1 MSFFSFFKT
10 SEPSQKK
17 VTSEFLK
24 DKYYKSLRFQTFIAG
39 LLGYSLYY
47 VCRTGLN
54 VVKGPIIDEG
64 FLTATQ
70 LGAISSCLLYAY
82 AAGKFVNGIL
92 ADRSNIKRFMATGL
106 LVSAFANLVFG
117 LTGLWNTAVGA
128 ASAGLVIV
136 LCMLWAINGWAQS
149 MGTSP
154 AVIGLSRWFPLNIR
168 GTYYGFFS
176 ASHNIGEGLSFVF
189 CGLLV
194 GLAGWQW
201 GFMGSAIAGIIGV
214 LIIAFFMHDTPES
227 KGLPPVEVLTGEKTQ
242 EQYEA
247 DMAAKAANAAATKAD
262 NDAETKRIQKAVF
275 KNPGVWLLALASGF
289 MYVSRYAV
297 NGWGVLVLEGK
308 GFDTAQATMI
318 ISINAWCGIFGTVLS
333 GFLSD
338 KLFKGDRQLPAL
350 VAGILHVISIIIFL
364 YGGDSVVVNVIA
376 MVLRGLAIGVLIC
389 FIGGLMAVDLV
400 PRKASGTALGIVGL
414 VSYIFA
420 STQDIISGVLIDR
433 NTQLVEVEPLK
444 ILTMN
449 PEGELYTAVIPQF
462 EKVIDF
468 GPVGYLWIG
477 AAIISVILPLF
488 NWGRKQMTI

>member
-1 MSFFSFFKT
+1 MSRIIDFFKVSGP
-10 SEPSQKK
+10 SEKK
-17 VTSEFLK
+17 VALENQNK
-24 DKYYKSLRFQTFIAG
+24 VYKSLRFQTFLAG
-39 LLGYSLYY
+39 TLGYSLYY

-92 ADRSNIKRFMATGL
+92 ADHSNIKRFMATGL
-106 LVSAFANLVFG
+106 LVSAFSNLVFG
-117 LTGLWNTAVGA
+117 LTGMWNTAVGA
-128 ASAGLVIV
+128 ASSAMV
-136 LCMLWAINGWAQS
+136 LFLCFLWALNGWSQS

-176 ASHNIGEGLSFVF
+176 SSHNIGEGLSFVF

-194 GLAGWQW
+194 SLAGWQW
-201 GFMGSAIAGIIGV
+201 GFVGSAIAGILGV
-214 LIIAFFMHDTPES
+214 IIIIFFMHDNPES

-242 EQYEA
+242 SQLDAE
-247 DMAAKAANAAATKAD
+247 KAEREANAAAEKASK
-262 NDAETKRIQKAVF
+262 DAETKRLQKAVF
-275 KNPGVWLLALASGF
+275 RNPGVWLLALASGF
-289 MYVSRYAV
+289 MYISRYAV
-297 NGWGVLVLEGK
+297 NGWGTLVLEGK
-308 GFDTAQATMI
+308 GFSTAQATMI
-318 ISINAWCGIFGTVLS
+318 LSVNAWCGIFGTVLS

-350 VAGILHVISIIIFL
+350 VAGILHTISIIMFL
-364 YGGDSVVVNVIA
+364 YCGDSVVMNVIA

-389 FIGGLMAVDLV
+389 FVGGLMAVDLV

-420 STQDIISGVLIDR
+420 STQDIISGVLIDK
-433 NTQLVEVEPLK
+433 NTQ
-444 ILTMN
+444 ILEN
-449 PEGELYTAVIPQF
+449 GD
-462 EKVIDF
+462 KVIDF

-477 AAIISVILPLF
+477 AAIISFLLPLF
-488 NWGRKQMTI
+488 NWGRKQQVI

>member
-1 MSFFSFFKT
+1 MSRIIDFFKVSGP
-10 SEPSQKK
+10 SEKK
-17 VTSEFLK
+17 VALENQNK
-24 DKYYKSLRFQTFIAG
+24 VYKSLRFQTFLAG
-39 LLGYSLYY
+39 TLGYSLYY

-92 ADRSNIKRFMATGL
+92 ADHSNIKRFMATGL
-106 LVSAFANLVFG
+106 LVSAFSNLVFG
-117 LTGLWNTAVGA
+117 LTGMWNTAVGA
-128 ASAGLVIV
+128 ASSAMV
-136 LCMLWAINGWAQS
+136 LFLCFLWALNGWSQS

-176 ASHNIGEGLSFVF
+176 SSHNIGEGLSFVF

-194 GLAGWQW
+194 SLAGWQW
-201 GFMGSAIAGIIGV
+201 GFVGSAIAGILGV
-214 LIIAFFMHDTPES
+214 IIIIFFMHDNPES

-242 EQYEA
+242 SQLDAE
-247 DMAAKAANAAATKAD
+247 KAEREANAVAEKASK
-262 NDAETKRIQKAVF
+262 DAETKRIQKAVF
-275 KNPGVWLLALASGF
+275 RNPGVWLLALASGF
-289 MYVSRYAV
+289 MYISRYAV
-297 NGWGVLVLEGK
+297 NGWGTLVLEGK
-308 GFDTAQATMI
+308 GFSTAQATMI
-318 ISINAWCGIFGTVLS
+318 LSVNAWCGIFGTVLS

-350 VAGILHVISIIIFL
+350 VAGILHTISIIMFL
-364 YGGDSVVVNVIA
+364 YCGDSVVMNVIA

-389 FIGGLMAVDLV
+389 FVGGLMAVDLV

-420 STQDIISGVLIDR
+420 STQDIISGVLIDK
-433 NTQLVEVEPLK
+433 NTT
-444 ILTMN
+444 ILEN
-449 PEGELYTAVIPQF
+449 GD
-462 EKVIDF
+462 KVIDF

-477 AAIISVILPLF
+477 AAIISFLLPLF
-488 NWGRKQMTI
+488 NWGRKQQVI

>member
-1 MSFFSFFKT
+1 MLKRIIDFFRVSQ
-10 SEPSQKK
+10 PSAEKLPADKADKQYKK
-17 VTSEFLK
+17 
-24 DKYYKSLRFQTFIAG
+24 LRFQTFVAG
-39 LLGYSLYY
+39 TLGYSLYY

-54 VVKGPIIDEG
+54 VVKGPIIGEG

-128 ASAGLVIV
+128 ASSALVIF
-136 LCMLWAINGWAQS
+136 LCFLWTLNGWAQS
-149 MGTSP
+149 MGTAP
-154 AVIGLSRWFPLNIR
+154 AVVGLSRWFPLSIR

-176 ASHNIGEGLSFVF
+176 SSHNIGEGLSFVF
-189 CGLLV
+189 CGALV

-201 GFMGSAIAGIIGV
+201 GFMGSAIAGVIGV
-214 LIIAFFMHDTPES
+214 LIIIFFMHDTPES
-227 KGLPPVEVLTGEKTQ
+227 KGLKQVEVLTGEKTQ
-242 EQYEA
+242 EQVDAEA
-247 DMAAKAANAAATKAD
+247 AAKAAAKAD
-262 NDAETKRIQKAVF
+262 NDAETKKIQKAVF
-275 KNPGVWLLALASGF
+275 RNPGVWFLALASGF

-297 NGWGVLVLEGK
+297 NGWGTLVLEGK
-308 GFDTAQATMI
+308 GFSTAEATMI

-338 KLFKGDRQLPAL
+338 KLFKGDRQIPAL
-350 VAGILHVISIIIFL
+350 VAGILHAVSIILFL
-364 YGGDSVVVNVIA
+364 YGGDSVAVNVIA

-389 FIGGLMAVDLV
+389 FLGGLMAVDIV

-420 STQDIISGVLIDR
+420 STQDIISGVLIDK
-433 NTQLVEVEPLK
+433 NTTEVLNEA
-444 ILTMN
+444 
-449 PEGELYTAVIPQF
+449 GEMV
-462 EKVIDF
+462 KSIDF

-477 AAIISVILPLF
+477 AAIISFILPLF
-488 NWGRKQMTI
+488 NWKRKQQAI

>member
-1 MSFFSFFKT
+1 MSFFSFYKT
-10 SEPSQKK
+10 SGPSEKK
-17 VTSEFLK
+17 VPA
-24 DKYYKSLRFQTFIAG
+24 DKQDKVYKSLRFQTFLAG
-39 LLGYSLYY
+39 TLGYSLYY

-117 LTGLWNTAVGA
+117 LTGLWNTTVGA
-128 ASAGLVIV
+128 ASSGLVLL
-136 LCMLWAINGWAQS
+136 LCFLWTLNGWAQS

-176 ASHNIGEGLSFVF
+176 SSHNIGEGLSFVF
-189 CGLLV
+189 CGMLV

-201 GFMGSAIAGIIGV
+201 GFVGSAIAGIIGV
-214 LIIAFFMHDTPES
+214 LIIIFFMHDTPES

-242 EQYEA
+242 EQLDAEKA
-247 DMAAKAANAAATKAD
+247 EKAANAAAAKAD

-275 KNPGVWLLALASGF
+275 RNPGVWLLALASGF

-308 GFDTAQATMI
+308 GFETAQATMI

-364 YGGDSVVVNVIA
+364 YCGDSVVMNVIA

-433 NTQLVEVEPLK
+433 NTTTVLNEAGEVVDK
-444 ILTMN
+444 I
-449 PEGELYTAVIPQF
+449 
-462 EKVIDF
+462 IDF
-468 GPVGYLWIG
+468 GPVGFLWIG

-488 NWGRKQMTI
+488 NWGRKQMSI

>member
-1 MSFFSFFKT
+1 MSRIIDFFKVSGP
-10 SEPSQKK
+10 SEKK
-17 VTSEFLK
+17 VALENQNK
-24 DKYYKSLRFQTFIAG
+24 VYKSLRFQTFVAG
-39 LLGYSLYY
+39 TLGYSLYY

-92 ADRSNIKRFMATGL
+92 ADHSNIKRFMATGL
-106 LVSAFANLVFG
+106 LVSAFSNLVFG
-117 LTGLWNTAVGA
+117 LTGMWNTAVGA
-128 ASAGLVIV
+128 ASSAMV
-136 LCMLWAINGWAQS
+136 LFLCFLWALNGWSQS

-176 ASHNIGEGLSFVF
+176 SSHNIGEGLSFVF

-194 GLAGWQW
+194 SLAGWQW
-201 GFMGSAIAGIIGV
+201 GFVGSAIAGILGV
-214 LIIAFFMHDTPES
+214 IIIIFFMHDNPES

-242 EQYEA
+242 SQLDAE
-247 DMAAKAANAAATKAD
+247 KAEREANAAAEKASK
-262 NDAETKRIQKAVF
+262 DAETKRIQKAVF
-275 KNPGVWLLALASGF
+275 RNPGVWLLALASGF
-289 MYVSRYAV
+289 MYISRYAV
-297 NGWGVLVLEGK
+297 NGWGTLVLEGK
-308 GFDTAQATMI
+308 GFSTAEATMI
-318 ISINAWCGIFGTVLS
+318 LSVNAWCGIFGTVLS

-350 VAGILHVISIIIFL
+350 VAGILHTISIIMFL
-364 YGGDSVVVNVIA
+364 YCGDSVVMNVIA

-389 FIGGLMAVDLV
+389 FVGGLMAVDLV

-420 STQDIISGVLIDR
+420 STQDIISGVLIDK
-433 NTQLVEVEPLK
+433 NTQ
-444 ILTMN
+444 ILEN
-449 PEGELYTAVIPQF
+449 GD
-462 EKVIDF
+462 KVIDF

-477 AAIISVILPLF
+477 AAIISFLLPLF
-488 NWGRKQMTI
+488 NWGRKQQVI

>member
-10 SEPSQKK
+10 SEPSETK
-17 VTSEFLK
+17 VPLEK
-24 DKYYKSLRFQTFIAG
+24 QDKVYKSLRFQTFLAG

-54 VVKGPIIDEG
+54 VVKGPIIEEG

-128 ASAGLVIV
+128 ASSGLVLL
-136 LCMLWAINGWAQS
+136 LCALWTMNGWAQS

-154 AVIGLSRWFPLNIR
+154 AVIGLSRWFPLSIR

-194 GLAGWQW
+194 SLAGWQW
-201 GFMGSAIAGIIGV
+201 GFMGSAIAGVIGV
-214 LIIAFFMHDTPES
+214 LIIIFFMHDTPES

-242 EQYEA
+242 EEYDA
-247 DMAAKAANAAATKAD
+247 DQAAKAADAAAAKAD
-262 NDAETKRIQKAVF
+262 KDAETKRIQKAVF

-376 MVLRGLAIGVLIC
+376 MILRGLAIGVLIC

-420 STQDIISGVLIDR
+420 STQDIISGMLIDK
-433 NTQLVEVEPLK
+433 NTTEVLNEA
-444 ILTMN
+444 
-449 PEGELYTAVIPQF
+449 GEMV
-462 EKVIDF
+462 KHIDF

>member
-1 MSFFSFFKT
+1 MSIFSFFKV
-10 SEPSQKK
+10 SEPSQQK
-17 VTSEFLK
+17 VPLEKQQKL
-24 DKYYKSLRFQTFIAG
+24 YKSYRFQTFVAG
-39 LLGYSLYY
+39 TLGYSLYY

-54 VVKGPIIDEG
+54 VVKGPIMEDG
-64 FLTATQ
+64 YLTATQ

-92 ADRSNIKRFMATGL
+92 ADRSNIKKFMATGL
-106 LVSAFANLVFG
+106 LVSAFTNLVFG
-117 LTGLWNTAVGA
+117 LTGLWNTTVGT
-128 ASAGLVIV
+128 ASSGMV
-136 LCMLWAINGWAQS
+136 LLLCFLWTLNGWAQS

-176 ASHNIGEGLSFVF
+176 SSHNIGEGLSFVF
-189 CGLLV
+189 CGMLV
-194 GLAGWQW
+194 GIAGWQW
-201 GFMGSAIAGIIGV
+201 GFMGSALAGILGV
-214 LIIAFFMHDTPES
+214 LIIVFFMHDTPES
-227 KGLPPVEVLTGEKTQ
+227 KGLEPVEVLTGEKTR
-242 EQYEA
+242 EQYDA
-247 DMAAKAANAAATKAD
+247 DKAAQAEQSTQKSAD
-262 NDAETKRIQKAVF
+262 ADAETKKMQKAVF
-275 KNPGVWLLALASGF
+275 RNPGVWLLALASGF

-297 NGWGVLVLEGK
+297 NGWGTLVLEGK
-308 GFDTAQATMI
+308 GFSTAEATMI

-350 VAGILHVISIIIFL
+350 VAGILHVMSIILFL
-364 YGGDSVVVNVIA
+364 YGGDSVAINVIA

-420 STQDIISGVLIDR
+420 STQDIISGVLIDS
-433 NTQLVEVEPLK
+433 NTEKVL
-444 ILTMN
+444 N
-449 PEGELYTAVIPQF
+449 PNTWEYD
-462 EKVIDF
+462 KVIDF

-488 NWGRKQMTI
+488 NWKRKQQQI